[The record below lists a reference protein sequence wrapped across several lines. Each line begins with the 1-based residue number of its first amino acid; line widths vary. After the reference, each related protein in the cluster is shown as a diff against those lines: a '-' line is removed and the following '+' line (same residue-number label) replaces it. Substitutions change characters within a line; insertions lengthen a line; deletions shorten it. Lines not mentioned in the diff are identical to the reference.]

1 MKYNDYKENMQLKI
15 TKLEETI
22 VQLESGENMDDDL
35 TTKSI
40 ADSDNVHSEAKLNY
54 EQQQS
59 DTNVII
65 ETSSVKWI

>member
-40 ADSDNVHSEAKLNY
+40 ADSDNVKQN
-54 EQQQS
+54 
-59 DTNVII
+59 
-65 ETSSVKWI
+65 